1 MKAKDIVRDIDERF
15 FKDKKET
22 TKTRNGISGI
32 FNDFFER
39 ENLDR
44 TTEDVINFL
53 KEIWKHFSIGK
64 YTNIF
69 VDFAKAEKA
78 LYGFGER
85 YRDHL
90 MHVFNVHLM
99 GLLTFSR
106 MLKQEENKV
115 FQLLKIRKEPEKVP
129 FPSYS
134 KHRRLY
140 YLWCLI
146 STFHDI
152 AIPIEHRGEVIRGL
166 GRYFDYFRIQTE
178 ELDLRFPF
186 MTQLDISRYSDL
198 MSRLFAKGM
207 SLSKSDEQPT
217 YDMEDDQSGSYV
229 YFRSVLTGDMNKYN
243 HSILGAYFLF
253 RSIEEMF
260 LSGKN
265 PNLKYDLD
273 LCGIVQNGKPVGL
286 PRNKKKWDELLEGL
300 GISEQE
306 LERMPR
312 VYDLGKGETKA
323 YNEYVFEQDVTRA
336 ALAIALHNINQD
348 DNPKI
353 FPLRF
358 SNFPL
363 TSLLILFDELQE
375 FYRPEGL
382 VLTEVVRCRKFPQI
396 DVKLESHKGRPRVKI
411 VASFDLEKP
420 REAIIN
426 ELLDKY
432 KKWAENREEGKKEIK
447 SYGELVHA
455 TWGHTFD
462 TIRNKLALEDGEPLA
477 IYVNVT
483 VEGEKPD
490 GKTLEFKSKN
500 WTNSL

>member
-1 MKAKDIVRDIDERF
+1 LDMKAKDIVGDIDKRF
-15 FKDKKET
+15 FKNDKET
-22 TKTRNGISGI
+22 KKTLDGISGI
-32 FNDFFER
+32 LNDFFER

-44 TTEDVINFL
+44 TTGDVIDFL
-53 KEIWKHFSIGK
+53 KEIWEHFSIGE

-78 LYGFGER
+78 LYGFGEH

-106 MLKQEENKV
+106 MLEQEENKT
-115 FQLLKIRKEPEKVP
+115 FQLLKIRKEPDTVP

-152 AIPIEHRGEVIRGL
+152 AIPIEYREEVIRGL

-186 MTQLDISRYSDL
+186 MTPLDISRYSDL
-198 MSRLFAKGM
+198 MSKLFAKVM
-207 SLSKSDEQPT
+207 SLPNSDKLPEC
-217 YDMEDDQSGSYV
+217 DSGNDHSGFYL
-229 YFRSVLTGDMNKYN
+229 YFRSVLTGEMNKYN
-243 HSILGAYFLF
+243 HSVLGAYFLF

-265 PNLKYDLD
+265 PNIRYDLD
-273 LCGIVQNGKPVGL
+273 MCDIVQNGQPVGL
-286 PRNKKKWDELLEGL
+286 PSNKKKWDEFLEGL
-300 GISEQE
+300 GVNEQE

-312 VYDLGKGETKA
+312 VYDLGKGETEA
-323 YNEYVFEQDVTRA
+323 YNDYIFEQDVTRA
-336 ALAIALHNINQD
+336 SLAIALHNIDQD

-353 FPLRF
+353 FPLKF
-358 SNFPL
+358 SKFPL
-363 TSLLILFDELQE
+363 ASLLILFDELQE

-396 DVKLESHKGRPRVKI
+396 DVTLESHKGRPRVKI
-411 VASFDLEKP
+411 VASFDLERP
-420 REAIIN
+420 RKVIIG

-432 KKWAENREEGKKEIK
+432 NKWAENREEGKKAIK
-447 SYGELVHA
+447 SYDELVHV
-455 TWGHTFD
+455 TWRHIFD
-462 TIRNKLALEDGEPLA
+462 TIRNKLAFEEGEPLE
-477 IYVNVT
+477 IYINVT
-483 VEGEKPD
+483 VKGKKPN
-490 GKTLEFKSKN
+490 GKTLEFESKK
-500 WTNSL
+500 LD

>member
-1 MKAKDIVRDIDERF
+1 MKAKDIVRDIDKRF
-15 FKDKKET
+15 FKDKNET
-22 TKTRNGISGI
+22 KKTLDGILRVL
-32 FNDFFER
+32 NDFFER

-44 TTEDVINFL
+44 TTGDVIDFL
-53 KEIWKHFSIGK
+53 KEIWGHFSIGK

-90 MHVFNVHLM
+90 MHVFNVHLL

-106 MLKQEENKV
+106 MIRQEENKA
-115 FQLLKIRKEPEKVP
+115 FQLLKIQEEPDKVP
-129 FPSYS
+129 FPSKYS

-152 AIPIEHRGEVIRGL
+152 AIPIDYRGDVIKGL
-166 GRYFDYFRIQTE
+166 GRYFDYFRIETE
-178 ELDLRFPF
+178 ELGLKFPF
-186 MTQLDISRYSDL
+186 MTQFDISRYSDL
-198 MSRLFAKGM
+198 MSRLFAKGV
-207 SLSKSDEQPT
+207 SLSKSDEVPT
-217 YDMEDDQSGSYV
+217 YDVEDDHSGSYL
-229 YFRSVLTGDMNKYN
+229 YFRSVLTSDMNKYN
-243 HSILGAYFLF
+243 HGVLGAYFLY

-273 LCGIVQNGKPVGL
+273 LCDIVRNGKPVGL
-286 PRNKKKWDELLEGL
+286 PEKKREWDEFLEGL

-323 YNEYVFEQDVTRA
+323 YNDYVFEQDVTRA
-336 ALAIALHNINQD
+336 ALAIALHNID
-348 DNPKI
+348 YDVNPKI

-358 SNFPL
+358 SKFPL

-396 DVKLESHKGRPRVKI
+396 DVNLESSHEGRPRVKI
-411 VASFDLEKP
+411 VAHFDLEKP
-420 REAIIN
+420 KGVIK
-426 ELLDKY
+426 ELLNKY
-432 KKWAENREEGKKEIK
+432 NMWAKNKKEGKVK

-455 TWGHTFD
+455 TWRHIFD
-462 TIRNKLALEDGEPLA
+462 TISNKLAFEDGEPLE

-490 GKTLEFKSKN
+490 GKSLEYKSTN